1 MQQGTDFLRERLDNT
16 LFALRIYEMYNK
28 KTPADNLAAEM
39 CNRYRERIDMLTEEL
54 CLDE

>member
-1 MQQGTDFLRERLDNT
+1 MQQGTDFLRKRLDNT

-28 KTPADNLAAEM
+28 KTPADNLAADM
-39 CNRYRERIDMLTEEL
+39 CNRYRERIDMLTEKL